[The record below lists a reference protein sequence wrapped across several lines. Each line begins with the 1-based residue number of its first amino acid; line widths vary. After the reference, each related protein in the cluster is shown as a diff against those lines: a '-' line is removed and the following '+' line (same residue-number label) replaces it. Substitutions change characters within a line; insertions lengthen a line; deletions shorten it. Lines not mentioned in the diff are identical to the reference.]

1 MNYLK
6 CFRCCRI
13 WLSPEFRSFR
23 GIEKN
28 QTIKG
33 GVAGVLRG
41 SMTSAGVL
49 KNLRTNFGNR
59 IQNPS
64 NGLKLKVDARRRA
77 DCLALV
83 APNPPQE
90 VLVRGHAGRVIN
102 KLSGTRHGAARPA
115 GGGVTGAG
123 DYRGTSPARKRPPP

>member
-1 MNYLK
+1 ML
-6 CFRCCRI
+6 RT
-13 WLSPEFRSFR
+13 WPSPEFRSGR
-23 GIEKN
+23 GIEKSRA
-28 QTIKG
+28 IKG

-41 SMTSAGVL
+41 SMTSVGVL

-59 IQNPS
+59 IRNPY

-77 DCLALV
+77 ECLAPV

-90 VLVRGHAGRVIN
+90 VLVRGHAGLVIN
-102 KLSGTRHGAARPA
+102 TLSGTRHGAARPA

-123 DYRGTSPARKRPPP
+123 AYRGTSPIRKRPPP